1 MIIQLSAIVEAFIFY
16 TLNAESDVNSSH
28 STTFKTKLLRTIVI

>member
-16 TLNAESDVNSSH
+16 TLNAESDVNSS
-28 STTFKTKLLRTIVI
+28 FYNFQN